1 MNILEWVNLA
11 KNSDD
16 IKFRKAIHLILLA
29 ISKNSDL
36 SSMLVIKGGIVMS
49 LVHEGERYTS
59 DLDAT
64 SVGAIDKLT
73 TEKLEKDLSRHLK
86 GAEID
91 IGYGLGFNIHSI
103 KTQPKN
109 YMEAKY
115 PAYKV
120 KIGYANLNNDK
131 EMERLNNK
139 QSPSIIEIDISFN
152 EPIIVEEDTVSIQ
165 LAEDRSI
172 LCYSLEQIIAE
183 KYRSLLQQPFRNRYR
198 RQDVYDIY
206 HLLTAYDEHFG
217 KDVVKKM
224 VLDKLKKCSED
235 KGIDDYL
242 CQNGILDEK
251 IKRMS
256 LHDFKTLELEIDINN
271 IDPENMF
278 NHISDYFRSLPW

>member
-1 MNILEWVNLA
+1 MKILEWVNSA

-36 SSMLVIKGGIVMS
+36 SSMLIIKGGIVMS
-49 LVHEGERYTS
+49 LVHKGKRYTS

-73 TEKLEKDLSRHLK
+73 TEKLEKYLTRYLK
-86 GAEID
+86 GAEIN

-131 EMERLNNK
+131 EMERLKNK
-139 QSPSIIEIDISFN
+139 QSSSIIEIDISFN

-183 KYRSLLQQPFRNRYR
+183 KYRSLLQQRSRNRHR

-206 HLLTAYDEHFG
+206 YLLTMYDEYLS
-217 KDVVKKM
+217 KDEVKKM
-224 VLDKLKKCSED
+224 VLNKLKKCSED
-235 KGIDDYL
+235 KGIDAYL
-242 CQNGILDEK
+242 HKEGILDEE

-278 NHISDYFRSLPW
+278 DRISNYFFSLPW